1 MNASSYLNLSH
12 HSLFLLQAF
21 GFALA
26 RMGLEPDFSNNLC
39 RTGFSIISKPKR
51 VSKIGRGVNQRWLSV
66 SPLVTP
72 KCE

>member
-26 RMGLEPDFSNNLC
+26 RMGLGLEGAAANEDDQLF
-39 RTGFSIISKPKR
+39 RR
-51 VSKIGRGVNQRWLSV
+51 A
-66 SPLVTP
+66 
-72 KCE
+72 